1 MKRLLAIS
9 ALAFLAAA
17 CGPKESRVVILECS
31 EDKKEDPPTVE
42 QIQKATADD
51 PDRIKKI
58 LLDENYKEDY
68 GEKYPYYPFLWI
80 IDKKLGI
87 DYEYSAFEEALV
99 PYKDKPAEQD
109 GPYDQIYTTIKTRLS
124 DDGKIFLSEWKQWKK
139 NILLGEYGHETV
151 IERINLETLKL
162 EGKNYANKPL
172 IQQCIEHEIPK
183 SIKINFPKGN

>member
-1 MKRLLAIS
+1 M
-9 ALAFLAAA
+9 
-17 CGPKESRVVILECS
+17 
-31 EDKKEDPPTVE
+31 
-42 QIQKATADD
+42 
-51 PDRIKKI
+51 
-58 LLDENYKEDY
+58 
-68 GEKYPYYPFLWI
+68 WI

-139 NILLGEYGHETV
+139 NVLLGEYGHESV

-162 EGKNYANKPL
+162 EGKNYANEPL
-172 IQQCIEHEIPK
+172 IQQCIEHQLPESIK
-183 SIKINFPKGN
+183 SISLRAIKTA